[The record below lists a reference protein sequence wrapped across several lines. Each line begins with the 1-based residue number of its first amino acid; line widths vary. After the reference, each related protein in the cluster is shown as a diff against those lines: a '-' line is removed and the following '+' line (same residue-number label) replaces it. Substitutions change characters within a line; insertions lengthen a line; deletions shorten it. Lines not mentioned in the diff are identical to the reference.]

1 MNADDELAIALA
13 MDCKRRRER
22 LKAHGDDLR
31 AELPRTFTAARK
43 EPEQLLRRLWQI
55 IERVARL

>member
-13 MDCKRRRER
+13 AACRRCHAEQRARED
-22 LKAHGDDLR
+22 AAR

-43 EPEQLLRRLWQI
+43 EQGQLLRRLWRLI
-55 IERVARL
+55 IRLAA